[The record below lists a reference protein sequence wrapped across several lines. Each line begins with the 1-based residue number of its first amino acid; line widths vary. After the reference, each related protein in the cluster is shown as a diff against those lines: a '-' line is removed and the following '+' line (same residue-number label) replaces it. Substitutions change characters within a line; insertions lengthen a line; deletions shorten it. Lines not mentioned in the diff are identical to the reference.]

1 MATTETTNIEIETLA
16 TEGAELAKIITKR
29 DKRDRGEFK
38 RDIEDGGLIVRL
50 GKLMIHLD
58 AIKDGERISSAT
70 LKAVGIQAIPTPI
83 RAACKWFVENETD
96 CREFIQ
102 ASKKGFTNVIALQ
115 NAMAKAAKAA
125 AKEEA
130 AETETEAPTEQEAS
144 EPVNVESVFMLDAT
158 GIAVAIAELAKRDGK
173 AVADVMDE
181 IILVL
186 ASDGL
191 AVLGTGVALQRDAA

>member
-1 MATTETTNIEIETLA
+1 MIRTTVANIEIETLA

-38 RDIEDGGLIVRL
+38 RDIEDGGLVVRL
-50 GKLMIHLD
+50 GSLMIHLD

-83 RAACKWFVENETD
+83 RAACKWFVENETE

-130 AETETEAPTEQEAS
+130 AETETEAETEADAGMVPFEDMS
-144 EPVNVESVFMLDAT
+144 TLDAT
-158 GIAVAIAELAKRDGK
+158 TIAVAITELAKREERE
-173 AVADVMDE
+173 VADVLDE
-181 IILVL
+181 IVQLFV
-186 ASDGL
+186 AS
-191 AVLGTGVALQRDAA
+191 GVAEDARRAA

>member
-1 MATTETTNIEIETLA
+1 MIRTTVANIEIETLA

-83 RAACKWFVENETD
+83 RAACKWFVENETE

-130 AETETEAPTEQEAS
+130 AETETEAETEADAGMVPFEDMS
-144 EPVNVESVFMLDAT
+144 TLDAT
-158 GIAVAIAELAKRDGK
+158 TIAVAITELAKREERE
-173 AVADVMDE
+173 VADVLDE
-181 IILVL
+181 IVQLFV
-186 ASDGL
+186 AS
-191 AVLGTGVALQRDAA
+191 GVAEDARRAA

>member
-1 MATTETTNIEIETLA
+1 MIRTTVANIEIETLA

-38 RDIEDGGLIVRL
+38 RDIEDGGLVVRL
-50 GKLMIHLD
+50 GSLMIHLD

-83 RAACKWFVENETD
+83 RAACKWFVENETE

-130 AETETEAPTEQEAS
+130 AETETEAETEADAGMVPFEDMS
-144 EPVNVESVFMLDAT
+144 TLDAT
-158 GIAVAIAELAKRDGK
+158 TIAVAITELAKRDGK
-173 AVADVMDE
+173 AIADVMDDVIQVFE
-181 IILVL
+181 EV
-186 ASDGL
+186 GL
-191 AVLGTGVALQRDAA
+191 NAEQRAAA

>member
-1 MATTETTNIEIETLA
+1 MIRTTVANIEIETLA

-70 LKAVGIQAIPTPI
+70 LKAVGIQTIPTPI
-83 RAACKWFVENETD
+83 RAACKWFVENETE

-130 AETETEAPTEQEAS
+130 AETETEAETEADAGMVPFEDMS
-144 EPVNVESVFMLDAT
+144 TLDAT
-158 GIAVAIAELAKRDGK
+158 TIAVAITELAKREERE
-173 AVADVMDE
+173 VADVLDE
-181 IILVL
+181 IVQLFV
-186 ASDGL
+186 AS
-191 AVLGTGVALQRDAA
+191 GVAEDARRAA

>member
-1 MATTETTNIEIETLA
+1 MIRTTVANIEIETLA

-38 RDIEDGGLIVRL
+38 RDIEDGGLVVRL
-50 GKLMIHLD
+50 GSLMIHLD

-83 RAACKWFVENETD
+83 RAACKWFVENETE

-130 AETETEAPTEQEAS
+130 AEMETEAETEADAGMVPFEDMS
-144 EPVNVESVFMLDAT
+144 TLDAT
-158 GIAVAIAELAKRDGK
+158 TIAVAITELAKREERE
-173 AVADVMDE
+173 VADVLDE
-181 IILVL
+181 IVQLFV
-186 ASDGL
+186 AS
-191 AVLGTGVALQRDAA
+191 GVAEDARRAA